1 MINIFF
7 NWMLTIGLV
16 AGGLLLVVCVIV
28 LVICLNK
35 SNKKRNIEENRK
47 QNSEFLNYF
56 GGNENIISCE
66 SKGSRLILILKDY
79 SLLNEEKL
87 KENGISSMIKAT
99 NKVTLI
105 VGEKSK
111 ELEKFI
117 EENKRP

>member
-1 MINIFF
+1 
-7 NWMLTIGLV
+7 MLTIGLV

>member
-35 SNKKRNIEENRK
+35 SNKKKNIEENKK

-56 GGNENIISCE
+56 GGNENVISCE